1 MAIDVVDVE
10 GAMRAYLQAYPG
22 LTGIGNPI
30 TNGIHMADVRS
41 PGQGTIAQQTLLSP
55 RSTDDTSDDARLSYR
70 VRAVGSEN
78 GTRQVAEYAA
88 RRLAT
93 ALHALSGTEVD
104 VTTKRGDRIRLLVAG
119 NVQGPTWGGDLGGEA
134 HYLVDVTVRA
144 QPAP

>member
-10 GAMRAYLQAYPG
+10 GAMRAYLHAYPG
-22 LTGIGNPI
+22 LVGLGNPI
-30 TNGIHMADVRS
+30 TNGIHISDVRS
-41 PGQGTIAQQTLLSP
+41 PAKGVIVQQTLISP
-55 RSTDDTSDDARLSYR
+55 RSTDDTTDDARLSYR
-70 VRAVGSEN
+70 VRAVGGE
-78 GTRQVAEYAA
+78 RAPREVAEYAA

-104 VTTKRGDRIRLLVAG
+104 VTTKRGERVRLLIAG
-119 NVQGPTWGGDLGGEA
+119 GIQGPTWGGDLGGEA